1 MVTDPIADFINQIKN
16 AGAAKRDV
24 VSVPFSKFKYA
35 VAHKLK
41 DAGYIKAVAKK
52 GKKTRKSVEI
62 EILYTPA
69 GTPKI
74 NGVKRVS
81 KPSRRVY
88 ERADSIRNVKYGKG
102 ALILSTPK
110 GVLTDKEARKEQ
122 VGVEA
127 LFKIWE

>member
-1 MVTDPIADFINQIKN
+1 MVVDPIADFINQLKN
-16 AGAAKRDV
+16 AGAAKKES

-41 DAGYIKAVAKK
+41 DAGYIKDVSKR
-52 GKKTRKSVEI
+52 GKKTRKCVEV
-62 EILYTPA
+62 ELMYTEG
-69 GTPKI
+69 GTPRI
-74 NGVKRVS
+74 HGVKRVS

-88 ERADSIRNVKYGKG
+88 ERADKIENVKYGKG

-122 VGVEA
+122 VGGEA
-127 LFKIWE
+127 LFKIW

>member
-1 MVTDPIADFINQIKN
+1 MVVDPIADFINQLKN
-16 AGAAKRDV
+16 AGAAKHEV

-41 DAGYIKAVAKK
+41 DAGYIKGVAKK

-62 EILYTPA
+62 ELLYTEEGKA
-69 GTPKI
+69 RI
-74 NGVKRVS
+74 SGVKRVS

-88 ERADSIRNVKYGKG
+88 ERADKIENVKYGKG
-102 ALILSTPK
+102 SLILSTPK

-122 VGVEA
+122 VGGEA
-127 LFKIWE
+127 LFKIW